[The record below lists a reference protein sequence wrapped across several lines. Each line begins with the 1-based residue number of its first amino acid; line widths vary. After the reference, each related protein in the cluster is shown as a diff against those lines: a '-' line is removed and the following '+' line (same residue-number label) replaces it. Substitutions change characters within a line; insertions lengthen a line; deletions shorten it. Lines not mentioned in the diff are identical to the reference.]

1 MQQVSPSSLLTL
13 HEIECDFA
21 ECPNKQLPN
30 DPNCCKERLAV
41 TF

>member
-21 ECPNKQLPN
+21 ECLDKQLPN